1 VVNRNMLLWGTFPI
15 LCAHARD
22 TDKLVGMAEDL
33 LQKQGFV
40 HRGQVVGI
48 VAGTRTKSGA
58 TNFMRLHMIG
68 DSVDAAARLRSRKT
82 KQPVAAKQPKGKK
95 K

>member
-1 VVNRNMLLWGTFPI
+1 
-15 LCAHARD
+15 
-22 TDKLVGMAEDL
+22 MAEDI
-33 LQKQGFV
+33 LQKQEFV

-68 DSVDAAARLRSRKT
+68 DSVDAAARLRSRKAKQPPT
-82 KQPVAAKQPKGKK
+82 KQPKAKNE
-95 K
+95 

>member
-1 VVNRNMLLWGTFPI
+1 
-15 LCAHARD
+15 
-22 TDKLVGMAEDL
+22 MAEDV
-33 LQKQGFV
+33 LQKEGFV

-68 DSVDAAARLRSRKT
+68 DSVDAAARIRSRSGK
-82 KQPVAAKQPKGKK
+82 KAKGKK
-95 K
+95 G